1 MSREILI
8 FFFIIFAV
16 LTQYSLIASLGV
28 NWVMPNLVFI
38 VVFFLPFLTDRF
50 LFFAFLTGLFLDF
63 FASPFIGFYILIFL
77 IVVLII
83 KKSFQF
89 FEKEKVF
96 YFLGILF
103 FSLIFYNLLENTAM
117 SFIKSY
123 PFGFRYIVGEAVFT
137 FFLTIPL
144 FFLLKKFNCLK

>member
-1 MSREILI
+1 
-8 FFFIIFAV
+8 
-16 LTQYSLIASLGV
+16 
-28 NWVMPNLVFI
+28 
-38 VVFFLPFLTDRF
+38 
-50 LFFAFLTGLFLDF
+50 
-63 FASPFIGFYILIFL
+63 LIFL